1 MHKPSSERPRG
12 VSLAAYGLA
21 GALALAELGVLAVA
35 LSPDVSADYRAYYV
49 DRSTTCLPRAASGA
63 AIFGATA
70 RLLPGEPVLDALVGC
85 GWQGPAGNGLHSVGT
100 RSQLHLR
107 VPPGQSLQV
116 ELEMVASNETAPR
129 QRVRASADGIA
140 MGEGAV
146 GGPEPVRL
154 VLTVPRAASRDGY
167 VVVQLDLPDAF
178 QPYAIA
184 PEIDRRAVRLLAV
197 GLHPLAPAELAP
209 VVPEADVDEPAAS
222 AAPVAAPLPSAI

>member
-12 VSLAAYGLA
+12 VSLAAYALA
-21 GALALAELGVLAVA
+21 GALALGELGVLAVA

-49 DRSTTCLPRAASGA
+49 DQSTTCLPRAASGA
-63 AIFGATA
+63 AIFAATV

-146 GGPEPVRL
+146 AGPEPVRL
-154 VLTVPRAASRDGY
+154 ALAVPRAASRDGY

-178 QPYAIA
+178 LPYAIA

-197 GLHPLAPAELAP
+197 GLHPLPSPEPATQP
-209 VVPEADVDEPAAS
+209 PEPDVDEPAA
-222 AAPVAAPLPSAI
+222 AAQPAAVPAHRAI